1 MKFWKRESGTRTL
14 NWIVF
19 VQSLLWSMTFFFIPL
34 MLADMGLEGL
44 EIGALFSVL
53 TVMTIL
59 ASFPMGA
66 INDRRGVRTAI
77 AIGLLMLSAYY
88 FLLASAAGFWLLL
101 PVFILGGLASNMVSL
116 SAINMVYKS
125 MGFFDGGRK
134 FGLYQLAVEL
144 GSGAGLLIGGVLLFG
159 FDFRLVLLATSAVF
173 LLVFAASLSL
183 PKTGKVKVQLSLYKD
198 MLLKGKFWLLMVPL
212 LLFGM
217 HWGAEQ
223 TSYALFLKD
232 FFGLGM
238 LASGLY
244 MGIPILA
251 LGIFAYMSGIH
262 MDREAKLGKK
272 SSMLFLGLLIS
283 GAGHILMA
291 VPSVYISFIFRII
304 HEMGDAF
311 VMVSLGVLFASVFP
325 RKAIAGDVGITRVVV
340 VLGSAIGSVLFG
352 YAGFALGFEWPFILS
367 GAITLIAMIPMLV
380 FARSR

>member
-1 MKFWKRESGTRTL
+1 MGFWKQEKGLGKL
-14 NWIVF
+14 NWIVL

-34 MLADMGLEGL
+34 MLAGMGLNGI
-44 EIGALFSVL
+44 EIGVLFSVL

-66 INDRRGVRTAI
+66 INDRRGTRTAI
-77 AIGLLMLSAYY
+77 AAGLLMLSAYY

-159 FDFRLVLLATSAVF
+159 FDFRLVLIATSVVF

-183 PKTGKVKVQLSLYKD
+183 PKSGRVKFPMSLYKD

-217 HWGAEQ
+217 HWGAEH

-232 FFGLGM
+232 FFGLDT

-244 MGIPILA
+244 MGLPIIA

-262 MDREAKLGKK
+262 MDRKARAGKK
-272 SSMLFLGLLIS
+272 GSMLFLGLLIS

-291 VPSVYISFIFRII
+291 VPSVYMSFIFRII

-311 VMVSLGVLFASVFP
+311 VVVSLGVLFASMFP
-325 RKAIAGDVGITRVVV
+325 RKVIAGDVGITRVVM
-340 VLGSAIGSVLFG
+340 VLGSAIGSIFFG

-367 GAITLIAMIPMLV
+367 GAITLIAMVPMLV
-380 FARSR
+380 FARGK